1 MDIQEIISKIQSALK
16 FCADSNGIESKEL
29 RVKIYLQKG
38 FISSTVKCSV
48 MRKTDVVGDVNL
60 KDLLGLTPIQSPL
73 VNMKLVDSLSK
84 FAIKDSIS
92 KDIVNGRFFTTS
104 EDFTP
109 RLYLYDGE
117 APVREIKIEELI
129 N

>member
-1 MDIQEIISKIQSALK
+1 MDIQEITGKIQTALK
-16 FCADSNGIESKEL
+16 SCSESNGIESKEL
-29 RVKIYLQKG
+29 RVKIYLKKG
-38 FISSTVKCSV
+38 FITNTVKCSL
-48 MRKTDVVGDVNL
+48 MRKTDVLGEVNL
-60 KDLLGLTPIQSPL
+60 KDLLGLNPIQSPL
-73 VNMKLVDSLSK
+73 VNTYLGNSLSK
-84 FAIKDSIS
+84 FASKESITE
-92 KDIVNGRFFTTS
+92 DNVNGRFFTTS